1 MREEPAQLRPQ
12 LGVAAVPGG
21 GNAAEKQQAQVLV
34 AVIEDEVGGHD
45 GLLLVGLDHP
55 AHELRQGAATARG
68 RHREAEDDVAAHA
81 TLAGD
86 VDEVLAHGDAEFTVG
101 GQLGDFSQRAT
112 EDEAG

>member
-1 MREEPAQLRPQ
+1 MREDPAQLRPQ
-12 LGVAAVPGG
+12 LGVTVVPGG
-21 GNAAEKQQAQVLV
+21 GNAAEKQQVQVLV

-81 TLAGD
+81 TCRFGVVGTASPRSWYRCSAYP
-86 VDEVLAHGDAEFTVG
+86 VLQG
-101 GQLGDFSQRAT
+101 GFLS
-112 EDEAG
+112 